1 MKQEKIVIIILAAA
15 VVVIAAGYGAWGFF
29 CSKAQWAPQ
38 GQEEKTQAPSPQ
50 EGTQSEAKATYVT
63 LPEIESVANP
73 LENLPDLNPV
83 ERANPFNDIYT
94 NPFE

>member
-1 MKQEKIVIIILAAA
+1 MKQEKIVIIILAA
-15 VVVIAAGYGAWGFF
+15 VVVAAAAAYGAWRFF
-29 CSKAQWAPQ
+29 GSKAQWAPQ

-50 EGTQSEAKATYVT
+50 EGTQGEATSTYGT